1 MRSAAAL
8 ALLLLAAPVRA
19 QAPYGILLLA
29 HGGDASWN
37 QEVERLR
44 ARVNAKVPTET
55 ALGMADP
62 KSLQSAVDRLEKRKV
77 RRIVAVPLFVQSRSE
92 VLDQTAYVLGLSDT
106 PSEALRAGLERM
118 AKAHGAHAAHGAHG
132 AHGAPAHGHSM
143 EFSTVRVRARA
154 PLALARAL
162 DDHALV
168 GRILAERARA
178 LSKDPARERVVLV
191 AHGPVD
197 ETAVE
202 AWRGSMRSLCGA
214 LKGFRSCGFGLL
226 RDDAAPDIRAAAVG
240 ELRALVA
247 GAKEEK
253 ARALVLPVLI
263 ARGGIE
269 RKIVKDLAGL
279 DYAWSG
285 ETLMPHDGFEAW
297 VLERA
302 ASAGETGK
310 GGLTAPRAN

>member
-8 ALLLLAAPVRA
+8 SLLLLAAPARA

-37 QEVERLR
+37 KEVEGLR

-62 KSLQSAVDRLEKRKV
+62 KSLQAAVDRLEKRKV
-77 RRIVAVPLFVQSRSE
+77 KRIVAVPLFVQSRSE
-92 VLDQTAYVLGLSDT
+92 VLDQTAYALGLSDT

-118 AKAHGAHAAHGAHG
+118 AKAHGAHAAH
-132 AHGAPAHGHSM
+132 HGHSM
-143 EFSTVRVRARA
+143 EFSTARVKARA
-154 PLALARAL
+154 PIALARAL

-168 GRILAERARA
+168 GRILNERARA
-178 LSKDPARERVVLV
+178 LSEDPARERVVLV

-197 ETAVE
+197 EKALG
-202 AWRGSMRSLCGA
+202 AWRGSMKSLCGA

-226 RDDAAPDIRAAAVG
+226 RDDAAPEIRAAAVG

-247 GAKEEK
+247 GAKGEES
-253 ARALVLPVLI
+253 RALVLPVLI

-285 ETLMPHDGFEAW
+285 ETLMPHDGFDAW

-302 ASAGETGK
+302 ASAEKPGK
-310 GGLTAPRAN
+310 GGLTGARSN